1 MYMIGTLSVFLILS
15 LHYCRGQDF
24 YSFTVNDH
32 LGKEVSLED
41 YRGKATLVVN
51 VASQCG
57 YTESTYR
64 ALKKLHDILS
74 YGNYFSVLAFPCN
87 QFGDQEPLDI
97 PEIIEFVTTEYD
109 VEFPVFNKIPVIGEH
124 ADPAFKYLIE
134 ESSVVPDWNFYKY
147 LVDHTG
153 HVIKAWATR
162 TSIEEIFDDVQAAV
176 EKAKKAAKSDKS
188 KVEDSS
194 VKDSEARRD
203 EL

>member
-1 MYMIGTLSVFLILS
+1 MFLILS
-15 LHYCRGQDF
+15 LHCCRGQDF